1 MLILS
6 IVQLIEFDY
15 ERALIF
21 RLSFC
26 LTLWHQIMSVLWT
39 CGFFFQ
45 SHNCVKFSKFLSP
58 YLKDMHTAESV
69 QCTHPTII
77 AVAVHAIDRKSYFL
91 IHALCH
97 AVHRFIK
104 WHEHSLTLLHNW
116 ILNQILYSVNSAC
129 FVCQLI
135 SCKNWFRK
143 IVAL

>member
-1 MLILS
+1 MPIYIVCCPTYWIWLWACSNFQAKFLS
-6 IVQLIEFDY
+6 NFVTSNH
-15 ERALIF
+15 ERALD
-21 RLSFC
+21 LC
-26 LTLWHQIMSVLWT
+26 
-39 CGFFFQ
+39 FFQ

-116 ILNQILYSVNSAC
+116 ILSQILHAVSLAC

-135 SCKNWFRK
+135 SYKNLFLEK
-143 IVAL
+143 